1 MSIQGLFGILHVD
14 SWAEFWWVCVGLAG
28 QLLFSM
34 RFLVQWIMSERARR
48 SVMPVAFWYF
58 SLAGGLVL
66 LSYAI
71 YRRDPVF
78 ILGQATGLI
87 IYIRNLW
94 LIHAAKRVA

>member
-1 MSIQGLFGILHVD
+1 MNIQGLFGVLHVE
-14 SWAEFWWVCVGLAG
+14 SWPEFWWVCVGLAG

-48 SVMPVAFWYF
+48 SVMPIAFWYF

-87 IYIRNLW
+87 IYGRNLW
-94 LIHAAKRVA
+94 LIHAAKRAA